1 MTSHVCALSEFF
13 IWLRQ
18 SAKNIGGVLRTLTM
32 LAAVAPVLAMAASCD
47 DRMFLSQNGPTQLSS
62 ISTAT
67 TPLTFSP
74 IGGTVAGR
82 TYNALAY
89 SPNTCMLYAISSTN
103 SLLTID
109 PATGAVIG
117 ESAVTHDDY
126 PDFFVLGTLDYNAG
140 TVGSD
145 GMYYV
150 RSSGYGN
157 MIYVI
162 DTIKR
167 TATWIFLD
175 NPLISI
181 SDMAWV
187 GGPTGGLYA
196 VDDDGQLYSIGL
208 DGHVTPIGTSDPTGG
223 VLGAQF
229 GGTNGLFGSAN
240 DGSGFYKIDL
250 TTGKKTLISGAPGSS
265 TNDGANNPHAP
276 ITFPADLSIAKT
288 NNQSIYTP
296 GTDVTY
302 TIQVTNNGP
311 FAAQSA
317 KIVDALPSGITTASW
332 SCTASNG
339 GTCTASG
346 TGGISDTIDLPKG
359 AVAIYT
365 LTMSVPSGLTGNLA
379 NIATVAFGDASTGA
393 SVINTDPV
401 PNNNS
406 ATDTDTPKVP
416 TTPGGVGATPVPTLG
431 EWTSMVLS
439 AVLAGFVAL
448 RLRGVCRSK
457 FIRAAA

>member
-1 MTSHVCALSEFF
+1 MARHLVRLLLPMA
-13 IWLRQ
+13 
-18 SAKNIGGVLRTLTM
+18 LTM
-32 LAAVAPVLAMAASCD
+32 PVLAMAQTATCGGGL
-47 DRMFLSQNGPTQLSS
+47 FLSQDGPTQLSS
-62 ISTAT
+62 ISTST
-67 TPLTFSP
+67 TPLTFTP

-109 PATGAVIG
+109 PATGAVVG
-117 ESAVTHDDY
+117 ESAVTHADY
-126 PDFFVLGTLDYNAG
+126 PDFFVLGTLNYNAG

-150 RSSGYGN
+150 RPSGPGN

-162 DTIKR
+162 NTTTK
-167 TATWIFLD
+167 TATWITLD
-175 NPLISI
+175 TPFIVI

-196 VDDDGQLYSIGL
+196 VDDDGQLYSIAL
-208 DGHVTPIGTSDPTGG
+208 DGHVTPIGTPDPTGG

-250 TTGKKTLISGAPGSS
+250 TTGKKALISGAPGSG
-265 TNDGANNPHAP
+265 TNDGANNPNAP

-296 GTDVTY
+296 GTEVTY

-311 FAAQSA
+311 FAAQGA
-317 KIVDALPSGITTASW
+317 KVADALPSGITSASW
-332 SCTASNG
+332 SCTATSG
-339 GTCTASG
+339 GSCTASG
-346 TGGISDTIDLPKG
+346 TGGITDTIDLPKG
-359 AVAIYT
+359 AVATYT
-365 LTMSVPSGLTGNLA
+365 LTMSVPSGFTGNLA
-379 NIATVAFGDASTGA
+379 NTATATFGDASTDA
-393 SVINTDPV
+393 NVINVDPV
-401 PNNNS
+401 PENNS
-406 ATDTDTPKVP
+406 ATDIDTPKVP
-416 TTPGGVGATPVPTLG
+416 TTPGGGTPTPVPTLG
-431 EWTSMVLS
+431 EWGLIALS
-439 AVLAGFVAL
+439 SLLAMFGLA
-448 RLRGVCRSK
+448 RS
-457 FIRAAA
+457 RRRQD